1 MRGPVQKPS
10 CYLSVMSI
18 QVPVAELAGVAA
30 GYGESAYVLVGV
42 GDGPPRVT
50 HSRVEVDE
58 EGVVTA
64 SIGRRAAAALRTNP
78 TTCVLWPAAG
88 DEPMSLIADAE
99 LDGDGA
105 DDGGPVRLRVTG
117 AVRHR
122 PA

>member
-1 MRGPVQKPS
+1 
-10 CYLSVMSI
+10 MSI
-18 QVPVAELAGVAA
+18 QIPVVELAGVAA
-30 GYGESAYVLVGV
+30 CYADSAYVLVGV

-50 HSRVEVDE
+50 HSRVEVDD

-78 TTCVLWPAAG
+78 TACVLWPAAG

-99 LDGDGA
+99 LDGDVA
-105 DDGGPVRLRVTG
+105 DDGGPVRLRATG